1 MEDYNMPNKKKV
13 QPEDSRKI
21 AENNYDEE
29 NKSKQ
34 DFPDGLELTNQQIK
48 DQFMEGT
55 IDQKIE

>member
-1 MEDYNMPNKKKV
+1 MPNKKKV